1 MISSNDVRDV
11 RFSKAV
17 GGYKQEEVDNFLDAV
32 EVDLRQYEAY
42 VKDLQEKLSA
52 ATSKVEEYKNS
63 QQSLQNVLISA
74 QQLADN
80 IVNEA
85 KNKAQQILADAKAA
99 AEAATSE
106 AKNMLVNFDEK
117 LGEKKDA
124 AQKEIDEILAAGE
137 AKKEAIEKATA
148 DSVKR
153 EQALFD
159 KIRLEIGAFKNE
171 LMDSYKKHLEIIS
184 KLPDCVAMDAESA
197 AAAVA
202 LEFDKI
208 PDVAKFVKVED
219 TVEEVIVDLV
229 TNDKK
234 VEVVEDD
241 DTDIKSSTTGFV
253 VAVDDDDDS
262 TDTNTVITDDDE
274 NVGFSNSFFNKKK

>member
-42 VKDLQEKLSA
+42 VKELEEKLSA
-52 ATSKVEEYKNS
+52 ATSEVEGYKNS
-63 QQSLQNVLISA
+63 QASLQNVLISA

-99 AEAATSE
+99 ADTATSE

-117 LGEKKDA
+117 LGERKDA
-124 AQKEIDEILAAGE
+124 AQKEIEEILAAGE
-137 AKKEAIEKATA
+137 AKKVAIETATA
-148 DSVKR
+148 DAVKR

-208 PDVAKFVKVED
+208 PDVSKFVKVED
-219 TVEEVIVDLV
+219 TVEEVVVDLV
-229 TNDKK
+229 GEDKK
-234 VEVVEDD
+234 VEVAEDV
-241 DTDIKSSTTGFV
+241 TDISSNTTGFV
-253 VAVDDDDDS
+253 VAVDDDL
-262 TDTNTVITDDDE
+262 TDTKTVITDDDDDE
-274 NVGFSNSFFNKKK
+274 NIGFSNSFFNKKK

>member
-42 VKDLQEKLSA
+42 VKELEEKLSA
-52 ATSKVEEYKNS
+52 ATSEVEEYKNS
-63 QQSLQNVLISA
+63 QASLQNVLISA

-99 AEAATSE
+99 ADTATSE

-117 LGEKKDA
+117 LGERKDA
-124 AQKEIDEILAAGE
+124 AQKEIEEILAAGE
-137 AKKEAIEKATA
+137 AKKVAIETATA
-148 DSVKR
+148 DAVKR

-208 PDVAKFVKVED
+208 PDVSKFVKVED
-219 TVEEVIVDLV
+219 TVEEVVVDLV
-229 TNDKK
+229 GEDKK
-234 VEVVEDD
+234 VEVAEDV
-241 DTDIKSSTTGFV
+241 TDISSNTTGFV
-253 VAVDDDDDS
+253 VAVDDDL
-262 TDTNTVITDDDE
+262 TDTKTVITDDDDDE
-274 NVGFSNSFFNKKK
+274 NIGFSNSFFNKKK

>member
-42 VKDLQEKLSA
+42 VKELEEKLSA
-52 ATSKVEEYKNS
+52 ATSEVEGYKNS
-63 QQSLQNVLISA
+63 QASLQNVLISA

-99 AEAATSE
+99 ADTATSE

-117 LGEKKDA
+117 LGERKDA
-124 AQKEIDEILAAGE
+124 AQKEIEEILAAGE
-137 AKKEAIEKATA
+137 AKKVAIETATA
-148 DSVKR
+148 DAVKR

-208 PDVAKFVKVED
+208 PDVSKFVKVED
-219 TVEEVIVDLV
+219 TVEEVVVDLV
-229 TNDKK
+229 GEDKK
-234 VEVVEDD
+234 VEVAEDV
-241 DTDIKSSTTGFV
+241 TDISSNTTGFA
-253 VAVDDDDDS
+253 VAVDDDL
-262 TDTNTVITDDDE
+262 TDTKTVITDDDDDE
-274 NVGFSNSFFNKKK
+274 NIGFSNSFFNKKK

>member
-42 VKDLQEKLSA
+42 VKELEEKLSA
-52 ATSKVEEYKNS
+52 ATSEVEGYKNS
-63 QQSLQNVLISA
+63 QASLQNVLISA

-99 AEAATSE
+99 ADTATSE

-117 LGEKKDA
+117 LGERKDA
-124 AQKEIDEILAAGE
+124 AQKEIEEILAAGE
-137 AKKEAIEKATA
+137 AKKVAIETATA
-148 DSVKR
+148 DAVKR

-208 PDVAKFVKVED
+208 PDVSKFVKVED
-219 TVEEVIVDLV
+219 TVEEVVVDLV
-229 TNDKK
+229 GEDKK
-234 VEVVEDD
+234 VEVAEDV
-241 DTDIKSSTTGFV
+241 TDISSNTTGFA
-253 VAVDDDDDS
+253 VAVDDDL
-262 TDTNTVITDDDE
+262 TDTKTVITDDDDDE
-274 NVGFSNSFFNKKK
+274 NIGFSNSFFNRKK

>member
-1 MISSNDVRDV
+1 MRD
-11 RFSKAV
+11 RRILMEFPTEK
-17 GGYKQEEVDNFLDAV
+17 
-32 EVDLRQYEAY
+32 EAY
-42 VKDLQEKLSA
+42 EYVKELEEKLSA
-52 ATSKVEEYKNS
+52 ATSEVEGYKNS
-63 QQSLQNVLISA
+63 QASLQNVLISA

-99 AEAATSE
+99 ADTATSE

-117 LGEKKDA
+117 LGERKDA
-124 AQKEIDEILAAGE
+124 AQKEIEEILAAGE
-137 AKKEAIEKATA
+137 AKKVAIETATA
-148 DSVKR
+148 DAVKR

-208 PDVAKFVKVED
+208 PDVSKFVKVED
-219 TVEEVIVDLV
+219 TVEEVVVDLV
-229 TNDKK
+229 GEDKK
-234 VEVVEDD
+234 VEVAEDV
-241 DTDIKSSTTGFV
+241 TDISSNTTGFV
-253 VAVDDDDDS
+253 VAVDDDL
-262 TDTNTVITDDDE
+262 TDTKTVITDDDDDE
-274 NVGFSNSFFNKKK
+274 NIGFSNSFFSKKK

>member
-42 VKDLQEKLSA
+42 VKELEEKLSA
-52 ATSKVEEYKNS
+52 ATSEVEGYKNS
-63 QQSLQNVLISA
+63 QASLQNVLISA

-99 AEAATSE
+99 ADTATSE

-117 LGEKKDA
+117 LGERKDA
-124 AQKEIDEILAAGE
+124 AQKEIEEILAAGE
-137 AKKEAIEKATA
+137 AKKVAIETATA
-148 DSVKR
+148 DAVKR

-197 AAAVA
+197 ASAVA

-208 PDVAKFVKVED
+208 PDVSKFVKVED
-219 TVEEVIVDLV
+219 TVEEVVVDLV
-229 TNDKK
+229 GENKK
-234 VEVVEDD
+234 VEVAEDV
-241 DTDIKSSTTGFV
+241 TDISSNTTGFV
-253 VAVDDDDDS
+253 VAVDDDL
-262 TDTNTVITDDDE
+262 TDTKTVITDDDDDE
-274 NVGFSNSFFNKKK
+274 NIGFSNSFFNKKK